1 MLRAALQHNPRI
13 REDLYEMWAGRFAV
27 EKRAVNAI
35 GPEGAWGG
43 SVYLQER
50 RVFSPIAVLR
60 QLSANIAIGNPAMT
74 PSL

>member
-1 MLRAALQHNPRI
+1 MLRADLQHNPRI
-13 REDLYEMWAGRFAV
+13 REDLYEVWAERFAG

-50 RVFSPIAVLR
+50 RIFS
-60 QLSANIAIGNPAMT
+60 S
-74 PSL
+74 

>member
-1 MLRAALQHNPRI
+1 MLRADLQHNPRN
-13 REDLYEMWAGRFAV
+13 REDLYEMWAERFAV

-50 RVFSPIAVLR
+50 RIFSPIVIPLAFWVVVPLARAVL
-60 QLSANIAIGNPAMT
+60 LHC
-74 PSL
+74 